1 MHYHSEINERFP
13 IRKKGEQKDA
23 FLKYATEKTQSMG
36 YTARVEDIKNN
47 RNLVVGNPE
56 SARVVFTA
64 HYDTPAVMPFP
75 NFITPRNILFYV
87 IYQLIPV
94 GCIILVGALAV
105 LLCQAVFKI
114 TAFNQLYA
122 IFMACYF
129 GCLMLMLMGPA
140 NKHNANDNTSG
151 TAALFGIMEKLP
163 QQARSKAAF
172 IFFDNEE
179 KHMQGS
185 GSYAKKHMDVKQNSL
200 IVNLDCVGDGSHFFC
215 FAKRGAMQHALYPL
229 LQETLVSSDDKIV
242 YHRPSLGSVYPSDQ
256 ASFRCGTAICAC
268 KKAPV
273 IGCYINRIHTGRD
286 TTCDLDNLDFLSD
299 RLSAFVQ
306 QIDT

>member
-1 MHYHSEINERFP
+1 MHCHSEINEKFP

-23 FLKYATEKTQSMG
+23 FLKYAAGKAQSMG

-47 RNLVVGNPE
+47 RNLIVGNPE

-75 NFITPRNILFYV
+75 NFITPRNILFYTL
-87 IYQLIPV
+87 YQLIPV
-94 GCIILVGALAV
+94 SCIILIGVLAV

-114 TAFNQLYA
+114 TEFNQLYA
-122 IFMACYF
+122 IFMVCYL

-151 TAALFGIMEKLP
+151 IATLLCIMEKLP
-163 QQARSKAAF
+163 ESVRSKAAF

-185 GSYAKKHMDVKQNSL
+185 GSYARQHKDVKQNTL
-200 IVNLDCVGDGSHFFC
+200 IINLDCVGDGAHFLC
-215 FAKRGAMQHALYPL
+215 IAKRGAIQHTLYPL
-229 LQETLVSSDDKIV
+229 LQETLISSDTKTLQHI
-242 YHRPSLGSVYPSDQ
+242 PSLGSVYPSDQ
-256 ASFRCGTAICAC
+256 TSFRCGTAICAC

-273 IGCYINRIHTGRD
+273 IGHYMNRIHTKHD
-286 TTCDLDNLDFLSD
+286 TVCDLSNLDFLSD
-299 RLSAFVQ
+299 RLCAFVQ
-306 QIDT
+306 KIE